1 MGTLLLTKPTVTD
14 QDALDQIEAKAK
26 ALWAD
31 RWLVEITRKYC
42 ELHDGGDT
50 IENFR
55 NRRSTLGRLFD
66 KRSPAAATLFNLAQ
80 CVGLTFELK

>member
-14 QDALDQIEAKAK
+14 QDALDQIEAKA
-26 ALWAD
+26 
-31 RWLVEITRKYC
+31 T
-42 ELHDGGDT
+42 
-50 IENFR
+50 
-55 NRRSTLGRLFD
+55 TLGRLFD